1 MMYFPVKYSSLYN
14 KKGLSR
20 PGFQNVAG
28 DSISEV
34 SELTVVFLQENVLA
48 FRPDKNRWRK

>member
-1 MMYFPVKYSSLYN
+1 MN
-14 KKGLSR
+14 ITGLSGCIR
-20 PGFQNVAG
+20 KRGKIIKRILHG